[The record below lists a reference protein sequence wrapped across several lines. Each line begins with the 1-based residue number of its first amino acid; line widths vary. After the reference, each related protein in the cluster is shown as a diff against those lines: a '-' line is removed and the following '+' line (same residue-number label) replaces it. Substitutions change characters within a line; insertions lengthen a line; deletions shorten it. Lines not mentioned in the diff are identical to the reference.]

1 MARIGTSLLAAAALW
16 LLCVFFCVFFR
27 VVCAFFRASFCFR
40 FTPVVLSFK
49 HILWVTIPTSHLKEQ
64 KNPTRVSDA
73 QLFKILKY
81 K

>member
-16 LLCVFFCVFFR
+16 LLCVFFCV
-27 VVCAFFRASFCFR
+27 VCAFFRASFSVSFR
-40 FTPVVLSFK
+40 FTPVLSFK
-49 HILWVTIPTSHLKEQ
+49 HFLWVTIPTSHLKEQ
-64 KNPTRVSDA
+64 KNPTRVSDT